1 MSLIYTFEI
10 ANFED
15 RELNRYLSIA
25 AKSEDE
31 AKCVAN
37 DIMKNNYYV
46 PLKGIYKKLKLVNIS
61 PVILINN
68 YYRP

>member
-31 AKCVAN
+31 AKRVAN
-37 DIMKNNYYV
+37 DIMKNNYYI

-61 PVILINN
+61 PVILIND